1 MEHHEQLA
9 PTTSDRRI
17 LALDAARG
25 FAILGIF
32 CVNVALMARPLVEM
46 FSHRPPEGAPA
57 IDIAAWAF
65 VRVFCEGKFYPLFSI
80 LFGMGFVLLIDRARE
95 RGVRVVPLYLRRIL
109 VLALFGIA
117 HIALLWYGD
126 ILLIYSVCALALLLA
141 HRASARTLLILA
153 GIFMAVSLLTAAVGV
168 TLMTPPEP
176 GQAISHTEAASE
188 PPPEK
193 TPDEAPPGPPSL
205 VAADAPAQAP
215 SFAID
220 PGRPP
225 AEQFLELLESSEDPF
240 VHEEQWAEL
249 EIRANREGPFD
260 QAMTFRLIHY
270 AMFAVF
276 AMPFGFGPHVLSMFF
291 LGAALMRLGVLSHRH
306 LLMRFV
312 ALGMS
317 VGLPAAVVIAIA
329 QANASE
335 QVASWLSVAT
345 FAIAPFVSLLYL
357 AAIALACSTP
367 LARFVRLLAPVGQM
381 ALTNYLLQSLVMAYI
396 MQHWGLGRFA
406 DFSRAQL
413 LAMVFAIY
421 AAQIVLSNLWMRV
434 FRFGPTEWLWRTLTY
449 LRPQPILRSPSA
461 RSTPH
466 PSPQH
471 PTSEDEND
479 RVA

>member
-1 MEHHEQLA
+1 MPNHDRLT
-9 PTTSDRRI
+9 PTVGAQRI
-17 LALDAARG
+17 LALDCARG

-46 FSHRPPEGAPA
+46 FSHRPPEGTGA

-95 RGVRVVPLYLRRIL
+95 RGVRVVPLYLRRIF

-153 GIFMAVSLLTAAVGV
+153 GIFMAISLATASIGV
-168 TLMTPPEP
+168 TLMTPPEAP
-176 GQAISHTEAASE
+176 QESTHNEATSE
-188 PPPEK
+188 PPTER
-193 TPDEAPPGPPSL
+193 TPDETPPGPPSL
-205 VAADAPAQAP
+205 VAADEPVQDSP
-215 SFAID
+215 FTVD
-220 PGRPP
+220 PDRPP
-225 AEQFLELLESSEDPF
+225 AEQFLELLESSDDPF

-291 LGAALMRLGVLSHRH
+291 LGAALMRLGALSNRN

-312 ALGMS
+312 AMGMS

-406 DFSRAQL
+406 DFSRAEL

-421 AAQIVLSNLWMRV
+421 AAQIVVSNLWMRV
-434 FRFGPTEWLWRTLTY
+434 FRFGPAEWLWRTLTY
-449 LRPQPILRSPSA
+449 LRPQPLLRTAPA
-461 RSTPH
+461 RSTPPPPAGEPGEGGEE
-466 PSPQH
+466 PS
-471 PTSEDEND
+471 
-479 RVA
+479 